1 MNGPITARIGSRW
14 SIVDGWGWVRESLSW
29 FASRCQAGSQ
39 LTSMI
44 IVPSHRPDLS
54 SIFRLLLILILVS
67 GLAPSAQKTSVRAYG
82 RCVRIIS
89 HVKISISSGCLS
101 TDADVWDLPSLAPT
115 TTYDD
120 SDDDSSSQARL
131 AASDTKCAIV
141 PRTFYFHL
149 FGSRDS
155 CRHKSARIRKARL
168 FGHARRA
175 SPDDELPASPGPC
188 GPRKKVSKADPVV
201 RRDAL
206 PSVRNAL
213 VPASKS
219 FRFR

>member
-1 MNGPITARIGSRW
+1 
-14 SIVDGWGWVRESLSW
+14 VRESLSW

-54 SIFRLLLILILVS
+54 SIFRLLLILVLVS

-89 HVKISISSGCLS
+89 HVKISISSSCLS

-115 TTYDD
+115 TYDGD

-131 AASDTKCAIV
+131 AASDNKCAIV

-168 FGHARRA
+168 FFGYARRA
-175 SPDDELPASPGPC
+175 SPDDELSASAGPC
-188 GPRKKVSKADPVV
+188 GPRKKVPKADPVV

-206 PSVRNAL
+206 PSVRNAP